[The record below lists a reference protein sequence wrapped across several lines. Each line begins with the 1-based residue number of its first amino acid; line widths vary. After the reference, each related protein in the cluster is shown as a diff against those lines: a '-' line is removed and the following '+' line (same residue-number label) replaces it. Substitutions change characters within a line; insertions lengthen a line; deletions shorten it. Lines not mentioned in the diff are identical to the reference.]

1 MTRAASNSELV
12 QNYIVGRLSDT
23 ERRAFENQL
32 LSDVSLVRDLEQSL
46 RLREGLEILRERKE
60 LVGLERHRRRTL
72 FTGVVRAAAA
82 AVAVIALCVGLYY
95 VRQSPA
101 VVAASVAAL
110 PLSANKP
117 LVVVE
122 SYSFATVREATQTPV
137 LDLPSGGALELRAL
151 TSATGGGRTFRAT
164 LEEIRGE
171 EPFRLGAAEHLAPDA
186 DGFVAIYADT
196 SHLQPGDYSLIV
208 QSDVEDKTS
217 AERFAFRLKRPAGAT
232 PEGH

>member
-1 MTRAASNSELV
+1 MAVGWWAKSSMMVTPAAVARTS
-12 QNYIVGRLSDT
+12 
-23 ERRAFENQL
+23 
-32 LSDVSLVRDLEQSL
+32 SL
-46 RLREGLEILRERKE
+46 RFTLRKVDKALAMEAGLIPCP
-60 LVGLERHRRRTL
+60 
-72 FTGVVRAAAA
+72 AANAAA

-122 SYSFATVREATQTPV
+122 RYSFATVREATQTPV

-196 SHLQPGDYSLIV
+196 SHLQPGDYLLIV